1 MWEKIVYVFVHC
13 CIPNLA
19 QHPIN
24 YLIGEGMNDKMLKA
38 IIWATITSSLNYSIC
53 LLITL
58 SVSGLSLQLTLH
70 STPKGVFL
78 IPKSHQDTV
87 LQDQVHTLGL
97 SPPVHLSP
105 MSTYPPTNSPTPQ
118 SCCTH
123 TRHTLSSSHTCHFHL
138 EQHHGS
144 LSACRTPT
152 ACSRQ
157 PPHACMP
164 CLN

>member
-1 MWEKIVYVFVHC
+1 
-13 CIPNLA
+13 
-19 QHPIN
+19 
-24 YLIGEGMNDKMLKA
+24 MNDKMLTA

-58 SVSGLSLQLTLH
+58 SISGLSLQPTLH

-78 IPKSHQDTV
+78 TPKSHQDTV

-105 MSTYPPTNSPTPQ
+105 HVNLSTNQSPTPQ

-123 TRHTLSSSHTCHFHL
+123 TRHTLSSSRTWHFHL
-138 EQHHGS
+138 EQRHGS

-152 ACSRQ
+152 AGSRQ